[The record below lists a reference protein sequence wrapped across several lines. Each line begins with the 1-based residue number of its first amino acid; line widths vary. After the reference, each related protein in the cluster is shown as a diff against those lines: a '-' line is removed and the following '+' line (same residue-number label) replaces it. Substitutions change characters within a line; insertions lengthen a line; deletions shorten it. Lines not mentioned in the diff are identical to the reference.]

1 MHLLASYTSK
11 GPLEL
16 HLHDLETRE
25 LIHVLGI
32 QFAVLG
38 SQIGH
43 TSLRKDAQTW
53 ARQNGHEIIE
63 WDSSALNPQPKN

>member
-25 LIHVLGI
+25 
-32 QFAVLG
+32 
-38 SQIGH
+38 
-43 TSLRKDAQTW
+43 
-53 ARQNGHEIIE
+53 IIE

>member
-1 MHLLASYTSK
+1 MHLLASYSST

-32 QFAVLG
+32 Q
-38 SQIGH
+38 IGH
-43 TSLRKDAQTW
+43 TSLSKDAQTW
-53 ARQNGHEIIE
+53 ARQNGHEII
-63 WDSSALNPQPKN
+63 SGTAAP

>member
-32 QFAVLG
+32 QP
-38 SQIGH
+38 GH
-43 TSLRKDAQTW
+43 TSLRKDAQSW
-53 ARQNGHEIIE
+53 ARENGHEIIE

>member
-25 LIHVLGI
+25 LIHVVSI
-32 QFAVLG
+32 
-38 SQIGH
+38 QIGH
-43 TSLRKDAQTW
+43 TSLSKDAQTW
-53 ARQNGHEIIE
+53 ARHNGHEIIE
-63 WDSSALNPQPKN
+63 WDRSALNPQPKN